1 KAQLGYSLDALYET
15 VKNLTPFYLNV
26 QEEKKKPLSPMKS
39 VILTACLTGEGSA
52 LAIQKM
58 LENYLRFDKDLIEI
72 IPISIVHEKDLT

>member
-1 KAQLGYSLDALYET
+1 
-15 VKNLTPFYLNV
+15 
-26 QEEKKKPLSPMKS
+26 MKS

-72 IPISIVHEKDLT
+72 IPISIVHEKDLTKMIENIKKSVTSFVSSRISMCKYHA

>member
-1 KAQLGYSLDALYET
+1 
-15 VKNLTPFYLNV
+15 
-26 QEEKKKPLSPMKS
+26 MKC

-72 IPISIVHEKDLT
+72 IPISIVHETHGQFSRHFSRFPGSSSTAVSLIRCTN

>member
-1 KAQLGYSLDALYET
+1 
-15 VKNLTPFYLNV
+15 
-26 QEEKKKPLSPMKS
+26 MKS

-72 IPISIVHEKDLT
+72 IPISIVHEKDLTKMIENIKKSVISFVSSRISICKYLA

>member
-1 KAQLGYSLDALYET
+1 
-15 VKNLTPFYLNV
+15 
-26 QEEKKKPLSPMKS
+26 MKS

-72 IPISIVHEKDLT
+72 IPISIVHEKDLTKMIENIKKSVISFVSLQISMCKFHV